1 MEPIKISL
9 TNFGTYSHED
19 VDLSGIHLAVVSGP
33 NGAGKST
40 LFTDSLL
47 YALFG
52 ASRTGNLDDLV
63 RKGEQDMA
71 VEVQFILNGQE
82 YRVMRSRST
91 KGRGKSGLEL
101 QVRNGDEW
109 LALSGSNIRDT
120 EKRIQDLLKVTQETF
135 TSSCLILQGRSN
147 EFTVKGPAE
156 RKKVL
161 GEILGLEVYDRLQA
175 AAKEKAKALDG
186 EIKALKDRQAAI
198 EIQLA
203 EVSDLEARKSDIEAS
218 IAQKN
223 ATIASLQEQ
232 LDHVKRQQAEL
243 EAKAAQFDGL
253 SSEDDRLEREI
264 ATLQQERAGLE
275 HRVDRA
281 RKMLASEQQI
291 LAKVKECEQ
300 VKARIAALEAKL
312 PRLQAV
318 ADEARKLESQKAQ
331 ASRTI
336 AQVVGQIREIE
347 AVLSNRAELEAAA
360 EQYQKATADLE
371 TIDAIGEQWLAL
383 DQQVK
388 DARRIWERASFELEA
403 RTRELEKELQAL
415 KTKAAMLEDS
425 GCIDPERA
433 SCRFL
438 ADAQQAKAKM
448 AEVQTELN
456 ALDKSEVE
464 RLEQTWCEL
473 QAKKDAIGYDPSE
486 RQRLR
491 NLVTS
496 LRHKAEQAAQLG
508 AKAELLQ
515 NLKHQERQLRESLA
529 DIEAR
534 HAALNDE
541 GHQLQAELKDLQA
554 LKASLPNLERWAAAK
569 DELPAARQTVAE
581 AEQRFTWYREQI
593 VERTARRAEIARQL
607 EERVILWA
615 EQSKLGNEATSLKA
629 NIDECNRALSALQRE
644 LGMVEQRLKAIDAL
658 RAEAED
664 LTGKLAQIAAL
675 QVKYQT
681 LVRAFGRDGIPA
693 LIIENAIPELESI
706 TNEIL
711 GRMTSNG
718 MNLRFET
725 QRELKSVKGAVSET
739 LDIIISDWRG
749 ERPYETFSGGE
760 KFRIDFAI
768 RIALSKLLAR
778 RAGASLRLLVLDEGI
793 GSQDAEGR
801 ERLMEAI
808 AAIEKDFAKVIV
820 ISHVEEIKEAF
831 PTRIEV
837 EPGPDG
843 SKVRVA

>member
-1 MEPIKISL
+1 MEPTKISL
-9 TNFGTYSHED
+9 ANFGTYSHEE

-63 RKGEQDMA
+63 RKGEQDMT
-71 VEVQFILNGQE
+71 VEVQFLLNGQE

-101 QVRNGDEW
+101 QVHNGDGW
-109 LALSGSNIRDT
+109 QSLSGSNIRDT

-186 EIKALKDRQAAI
+186 EIKALKDRQAAM
-198 EIQLA
+198 EAQLA
-203 EVSDLEARKSDIEAS
+203 EAAGLEARKTEIEAG
-218 IAQKN
+218 IAEKT
-223 ATIASLQEQ
+223 AALAAFQEQ
-232 LDHVKRQQAEL
+232 LDQVKRQEAEL
-243 EAKAAQFDGL
+243 EAKAAQYNGL
-253 SSEDDRLEREI
+253 VSEDDKLEREI
-264 ATLQQERAGLE
+264 EALQRERADLE
-275 HRVDRA
+275 QRVDRA
-281 RKMLASEQQI
+281 RKMLASEKQI
-291 LAKVKECEQ
+291 LVKVNELEQ
-300 VKARIAALEAKL
+300 IKARIAVLEAKL

-318 ADEARKLESQKAQ
+318 ADEARKLENQKAQ

-371 TIDAIGEQWLAL
+371 AIDAIGERWLVL

-388 DARRIWERASFELEA
+388 DARQRWERAGFEFGA
-403 RTRELEKELQAL
+403 RTRELEKELQTL
-415 KTKAAMLEDS
+415 KSKAAMLADS

-433 SCRFL
+433 ACRFL
-438 ADAQQAKAKM
+438 ADAQQAKSRM
-448 AEVQTELN
+448 VEVQAELD

-464 RLEQTWCEL
+464 RLEQYWREL
-473 QAKKDAIGYDPSE
+473 QAERDALGYDPTV
-486 RQRLR
+486 RQQLR
-491 NLVTS
+491 NLATS

-515 NLKHQERQLRESLA
+515 NLKHQERQAKESLA

-534 HAALNDE
+534 YTALADE
-541 GHQLQAELKDLQA
+541 GRQLQAELKDLQA
-554 LKASLPNLERWAAAK
+554 LKTSLPNLERWAAAK
-569 DELPAARQTVAE
+569 DELPAARQVVAE
-581 AEQRFTWYREQI
+581 AEKRFAWYKEQI
-593 VERTARRAEIARQL
+593 GERTARRAEIARQL

>member
-1 MEPIKISL
+1 MEPTKISL
-9 TNFGTYSHED
+9 ANFGTYSHEE

-63 RKGEQDMA
+63 RKGEQDMT
-71 VEVQFILNGQE
+71 VEVQFLLNGQE

-101 QVRNGDEW
+101 QVHNGDGW
-109 LALSGSNIRDT
+109 QSLSGSNIRDT

-186 EIKALKDRQAAI
+186 EIKALKDRQAAM
-198 EIQLA
+198 EAQLA
-203 EVSDLEARKSDIEAS
+203 EAAGLEARKTEIEAG
-218 IAQKN
+218 IAEKT
-223 ATIASLQEQ
+223 AALAAFQEQ
-232 LDHVKRQQAEL
+232 LDQVKRHEAEL
-243 EAKAAQFDGL
+243 EAKAAQYNGL
-253 SSEDDRLEREI
+253 VSEDDKLEREI
-264 ATLQQERAGLE
+264 EALQRERADLE
-275 HRVDRA
+275 QRVDRA
-281 RKMLASEQQI
+281 RKMLASEKQI
-291 LAKVKECEQ
+291 LAKVNELEQ
-300 VKARIAALEAKL
+300 IKARIAALEAKL

-318 ADEARKLESQKAQ
+318 ADEARKLENQKAQ

-371 TIDAIGEQWLAL
+371 AIDAIGERWLDL

-388 DARRIWERASFELEA
+388 DARQRWERAGFEFGA
-403 RTRELEKELQAL
+403 RTRELEKELQTL
-415 KTKAAMLEDS
+415 KSKAAMLADS

-433 SCRFL
+433 ACRFL
-438 ADAQQAKAKM
+438 ADAQQAKSRM
-448 AEVQTELN
+448 VEVQAELD

-464 RLEQTWCEL
+464 RLEQYWREL
-473 QAKKDAIGYDPSE
+473 QAERDALGYDPTV
-486 RQRLR
+486 RQQLR
-491 NLVTS
+491 NLATS

-515 NLKHQERQLRESLA
+515 NLKHQERQAKESLA

-534 HAALNDE
+534 YTALADE
-541 GHQLQAELKDLQA
+541 GRQLQAELKDLQA
-554 LKASLPNLERWAAAK
+554 LKTSLPNLERWAAAK
-569 DELPAARQTVAE
+569 DELPAARQVVAE
-581 AEQRFTWYREQI
+581 AEKRFAWYKEQI
-593 VERTARRAEIARQL
+593 GERTARRAEIARQL
-607 EERVILWA
+607 EDRVTLWA

-629 NIDECNRALSALQRE
+629 NIDECNRALAALQRDF
-644 LGMVEQRLKAIDAL
+644 GMVEQRLKAIDDL
-658 RAEAED
+658 RVEAED
-664 LTGKLAQIAAL
+664 LSGKLAQIASL

-706 TNEIL
+706 ANEIL

-793 GSQDAEGR
+793 GSQDADGR

-843 SKVRVA
+843 SKVMVA

>member
-1 MEPIKISL
+1 MEPTKISL
-9 TNFGTYSHED
+9 ANFGTYSHEE

-71 VEVQFILNGQE
+71 TEVQFLLNGQE

-101 QVRNGDEW
+101 QARNGDGW
-109 LALSGSNIRDT
+109 QSLSGSNIRDT
-120 EKRIQDLLKVTQETF
+120 EKRIEDLLKVTQETF

-175 AAKEKAKALDG
+175 AAKEKAKTLDG
-186 EIKALKDRQAAI
+186 EIKALKDRQATI
-198 EIQLA
+198 ETQLGEA
-203 EVSDLEARKSDIEAS
+203 SDLSARKAEIETS
-218 IAQKN
+218 ITEKTA
-223 ATIASLQEQ
+223 ALEALQEQ
-232 LDHVKRQQAEL
+232 LDQVKRQQAEL
-243 EAKAAQFDGL
+243 EAKIAHYDAL
-253 SSEDDRLEREI
+253 SSEDERLAREI
-264 ATLQQERAGLE
+264 ENLQQERADLE
-275 HRVDRA
+275 RQVDRA
-281 RKMLASEQQI
+281 RKILSSEQQI
-291 LAKVKECEQ
+291 LAKITELEQ
-300 VKARIAALEAKL
+300 VKARIAALEAKQ

-318 ADEARKLESQKAQ
+318 GDEARRLESQKAQ
-331 ASRTI
+331 ASRSLTQI
-336 AQVVGQIREIE
+336 AGQIREINSL
-347 AVLSNRAELEAAA
+347 LSNRAELEAAA

-371 TIDAIGEQWLAL
+371 AIDVLGDQWLTL

-388 DARRIWERASFELEA
+388 DARQRWERASLELEA
-403 RTRELEKELQAL
+403 RTRELEKELQTL
-415 KTKAAMLEDS
+415 KTKTAMLADS
-425 GCIDPERA
+425 GCIDPDRA
-433 SCRFL
+433 ACRFL
-438 ADAQQAKAKM
+438 ADAQQAKSRM
-448 AEVQTELN
+448 VEVQTELDT
-456 ALDKSEVE
+456 LDKSEVE
-464 RLEQTWCEL
+464 RLEQHWREL
-473 QAKKDAIGYDPSE
+473 RAKKDALGYDPAV
-486 RQRLR
+486 RQQLR
-491 NLVTS
+491 NLATS

-515 NLKHQERQLRESLA
+515 NLKHQERQAKESLA

-534 HAALNDE
+534 YTALADE
-541 GHQLQAELKDLQA
+541 GRQLQAELKDLQA

-569 DELPAARQTVAE
+569 DELPAARQVVAE
-581 AEQRFTWYREQI
+581 AEKRFAWYKEQI
-593 VERTARRAEIARQL
+593 GERTARRAEIARQL
-607 EERVILWA
+607 EDRVTLWA

-629 NIDECNRALSALQRE
+629 NIDECNRALAALQRDF
-644 LGMVEQRLKAIDAL
+644 GMVEQRLKAIDDL
-658 RAEAED
+658 RVEAED
-664 LTGKLAQIAAL
+664 LSGKLAQIASL

-706 TNEIL
+706 ANEIL

-793 GSQDAEGR
+793 GSQDADGR

-843 SKVRVA
+843 SKVMVA

>member
-1 MEPIKISL
+1 
-9 TNFGTYSHED
+9 
-19 VDLSGIHLAVVSGP
+19 
-33 NGAGKST
+33 
-40 LFTDSLL
+40 
-47 YALFG
+47 
-52 ASRTGNLDDLV
+52 
-63 RKGEQDMA
+63 
-71 VEVQFILNGQE
+71 
-82 YRVMRSRST
+82 
-91 KGRGKSGLEL
+91 
-101 QVRNGDEW
+101 
-109 LALSGSNIRDT
+109 
-120 EKRIQDLLKVTQETF
+120 
-135 TSSCLILQGRSN
+135 
-147 EFTVKGPAE
+147 
-156 RKKVL
+156 
-161 GEILGLEVYDRLQA
+161 
-175 AAKEKAKALDG
+175 
-186 EIKALKDRQAAI
+186 
-198 EIQLA
+198 
-203 EVSDLEARKSDIEAS
+203 
-218 IAQKN
+218 
-223 ATIASLQEQ
+223 
-232 LDHVKRQQAEL
+232 
-243 EAKAAQFDGL
+243 
-253 SSEDDRLEREI
+253 
-264 ATLQQERAGLE
+264 
-275 HRVDRA
+275 
-281 RKMLASEQQI
+281 
-291 LAKVKECEQ
+291 
-300 VKARIAALEAKL
+300 
-312 PRLQAV
+312 
-318 ADEARKLESQKAQ
+318 
-331 ASRTI
+331 
-336 AQVVGQIREIE
+336 
-347 AVLSNRAELEAAA
+347 
-360 EQYQKATADLE
+360 
-371 TIDAIGEQWLAL
+371 
-383 DQQVK
+383 
-388 DARRIWERASFELEA
+388 
-403 RTRELEKELQAL
+403 
-415 KTKAAMLEDS
+415 MLEDS

-448 AEVQTELN
+448 VEVQTELN

-464 RLEQTWCEL
+464 RLEQTWREL
-473 QAKKDAIGYDPSE
+473 QAKKDALGYDPSE

-581 AEQRFTWYREQI
+581 AEQRFKWYREQI
-593 VERTARRAEIARQL
+593 GERTARRAEIARQL
-607 EERVILWA
+607 EERVILWV

-658 RAEAED
+658 RAEAKD

-693 LIIENAIPELESI
+693 LIIENAIPELEGI
-706 TNEIL
+706 ANEIL

-793 GSQDAEGR
+793 GSQDADGR